1 MCMSCGC
8 WMDPTGKA
16 GGDGNH
22 PEDSTVMPNVKTTK
36 SSLTWE
42 VKVSNACEET
52 RFGINLTLKRSP
64 HQG

>member
-8 WMDPTGKA
+8 WMDPTNKA

-36 SSLTWE
+36 SSLTWDE
-42 VKVSNACEET
+42 K
-52 RFGINLTLKRSP
+52 GK
-64 HQG
+64 

>member
-8 WMDPTGKA
+8 WMDTTGKS

-36 SSLTWE
+36 SALTWDE
-42 VKVSNACEET
+42 KN
-52 RFGINLTLKRSP
+52 K
-64 HQG
+64 